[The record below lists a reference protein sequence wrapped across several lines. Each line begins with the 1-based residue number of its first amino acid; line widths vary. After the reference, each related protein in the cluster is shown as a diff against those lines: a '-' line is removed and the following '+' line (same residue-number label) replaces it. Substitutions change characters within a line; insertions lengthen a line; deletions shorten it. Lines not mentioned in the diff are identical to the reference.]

1 MVPPVSMSVIVTA
14 HQRPTYLRA
23 AVESA
28 LHQSLPRSEYEVLVT
43 KDFTDPDLD
52 RFLDAAGVRVVP
64 YREAELG
71 PMYVRAASE
80 AKGDVLLFL
89 DDDDLFEPTKL
100 AQTDR
105 IFRNSPDLS
114 YFHHWYHPIDQA
126 GRPLDPS
133 LHRDRERR
141 HRLQVGSLWLPG
153 AEAVARLQPLPELA
167 ADFCGSCTVVR
178 RDLISDRRSYCGDP
192 EMNAPDTFLFFSA
205 LLSGG
210 SLAIDPMP
218 LTRYRLHLAN
228 RSRPRSPEERAL
240 WHERLDRSYRLIL
253 RMAEAEGP
261 PELVREA
268 EALLLLHRID
278 RALEDPRVS
287 RSEIR
292 ALYREGR
299 RLIGTHRWNARTRAF
314 GHRGLLVLLSLY
326 AISPRLAGATRNRWR
341 NAGSGPAL

>member
-1 MVPPVSMSVIVTA
+1 VSMSVIVTA
-14 HQRPTYLRA
+14 HRRPTYLRA

-28 LHQSLPRSEYEVLVT
+28 LHQTLPRSRYEVLVT
-43 KDFTDPDLD
+43 KDFTDPELD
-52 RFLDAAGVRVVP
+52 RFLEEAGVRVVP

-80 AKGDVLLFL
+80 AQGEVLLFL
-89 DDDDLFEPTKL
+89 DDDDLFEPVKL
-100 AQTDR
+100 AWTER
-105 IFRNSPDLS
+105 MFREAPDLS
-114 YFHHWYHPIDQA
+114 YFHHWYQPIDQA

-133 LHRDRERR
+133 LHRGRERR
-141 HRLQVGSLWLPG
+141 HRLQVGSLRLPG
-153 AEAVARLQPLPELA
+153 ADAVARLQPLPELA

-178 RDLISDRRSYCGDP
+178 RELILDRQSYCAHPD
-192 EMNAPDTFLFFSA
+192 MNAPDTFLFFSA

-210 SLAIDPMP
+210 ALAIDPAA
-218 LTRYRLHLAN
+218 LTRYRLHAAN
-228 RSRPRSPEERAL
+228 YSRPRSPEERSL

-253 RMAEAEGP
+253 RMAEAHGP
-261 PELVREA
+261 PEVVREA

-287 RSEIR
+287 RAEIR
-292 ALYREGR
+292 ALYRQGR

-314 GHRGLLVLLSLY
+314 GHRGLLLLLSLY